1 MRALGRDRGC
11 ERSYPSS
18 KPAISLSVEGL
29 KFLGMFSSG
38 SCKQTLYV
46 CALYRS
52 QMCRQSMLRS
62 HVDSPCQVLMSEV
75 AGRMHKKP
83 TLHTA
88 AVMWARGQHCTY
100 IANIVYTKT
109 SPLTFA
115 RPTLNTQVQHC
126 TDRHVLLLLSTSAS
140 TLGSLLVQYSQRGR
154 QNAGFWNLGIVPHN
168 FEIECIEKRLGEN

>member
-18 KPAISLSVEGL
+18 KPAISLSVEALL

-38 SCKQTLYV
+38 SCKQILYV

-88 AVMWARGQHCTY
+88 TVMWARGQHCTY
-100 IANIVYTKT
+100 IANIVCTKT

-115 RPTLNTQVQHC
+115 RPTLNTQV
-126 TDRHVLLLLSTSAS
+126 LLHTPPCFVVVVDISINPREPSRSVFSTRSSKCWLLESGNRVT
-140 TLGSLLVQYSQRGR
+140 Q
-154 QNAGFWNLGIVPHN
+154 F
-168 FEIECIEKRLGEN
+168 